1 MCSYNEAAP
10 KVFDV
15 KMARNLRLNP
25 SHARDAGTANPTA
38 DALLSAARVIFAAEG
53 IQGLSLRRV
62 AQQARCTTIAVYTRF
77 GGKNGLIGALYDD
90 GFAEL
95 ANAQAKAQ
103 TQTTANAVRKK
114 LAQPDHALV
123 LELCKSYR
131 ATAQRFP
138 NHYALMLG
146 AQSGLHAPSQASQN
160 AALATLATLRAAVLD
175 YLDASK
181 KELAD
186 PLTLRLFAFC
196 HGWVGLEQ
204 LGFLANAADDAFEA
218 SIVALLLPSSN
229 AQPKLK
235 QRVDKK
241 RVD

>member
-1 MCSYNEAAP
+1 MCSYNEVAP
-10 KVFDV
+10 EVLDV

-25 SHARDAGTANPTA
+25 THASDTAATANPTA
-38 DALLSAARVIFAAEG
+38 DALLTAARVIFAAEG

-62 AQQARCTTIAVYTRF
+62 AQQACCTTIAVYTRF

-103 TQTTANAVRKK
+103 AKAKAQASANAARKK
-114 LAQPDHALV
+114 LALPDHALV

-138 NHYALMLG
+138 HHYALMLG
-146 AQSGLHAPSQASQN
+146 AQSGVHTPSQASQN
-160 AALATLATLRAAVLD
+160 AALATLATLRAAILD
-175 YLDASK
+175 YLDTSE
-181 KELAD
+181 KELTD

-204 LGFLANAADDAFEA
+204 LGFLANAADNAFEA
-218 SIVALLLPSSN
+218 SIVALLVPSAN
-229 AQPKLK
+229 A
-235 QRVDKK
+235 V
-241 RVD
+241 